1 MFHRALCI
9 VLLAVCG
16 NAIGAEEFSRHCS
29 NSGAKAVHE
38 APTLSVSTLN
48 ISHGRNQSMNQM
60 FVRTKRTYEN
70 LDRIA
75 ALYGRVD
82 ADIVALQEADA
93 ASKWSGKFDHV
104 EYLVKNTR
112 YSCFIHGHHARSW
125 LYSYGTALLSKITF
139 SKSESVEFAATPPTT
154 TKGYVRADFDWM
166 SNGRITPVTV
176 VSVHLDFSRKKV
188 RDAQIAQM
196 IAELSDS
203 ESELIIMGDLNSRWS
218 DKRSHVRD
226 LAEGLGLIAHKPES
240 DELGSYKSTSG
251 KRLDWILVTPHL
263 EFVSY
268 KVLPDVVADHLA
280 IVAEIRHRGES

>member
-1 MFHRALCI
+1 MFHRALFI
-9 VLLAVCG
+9 VLLAAGGDV
-16 NAIGAEEFSRHCS
+16 IGAEEFSRHCS
-29 NSGAKAVHE
+29 DVGVEAVHLS
-38 APTLSVSTLN
+38 PTITVSTLN

-60 FVRTKRTYEN
+60 FVRTKRHYEN

-75 ALYGRVD
+75 ALFGRVD

-104 EYLVKNTR
+104 EYLVENTR
-112 YSCFIHGHHARSW
+112 YSCFIHGRHARSW
-125 LYSYGTALLSKITF
+125 LFSYGTALLSKITF
-139 SKSESVEFAATPPTT
+139 SKSESVDFSPTPPTT
-154 TKGYVRADFDWM
+154 VKGYVRGDFEWSVD
-166 SNGRITPVTV
+166 GKATPVTI

-226 LAEGLGLIAHKPES
+226 LAEGLGLITYKPES
-240 DELGSYKSTSG
+240 DELGSYKSATG
-251 KRLDWILVTPHL
+251 KRLDWILVPPHL

-280 IVAEIRHRGES
+280 IVAEIRHRGEK